1 MEKDLYL
8 DLLNKKLKKKMQQG
22 NKMDIHITLGS
33 EDGLHF
39 LADTNLTVT
48 SNPAYVI
55 FILLRSKI

>member
-1 MEKDLYL
+1 
-8 DLLNKKLKKKMQQG
+8 MQQG

-39 LADTNLTVT
+39 LADTSLTVT

-55 FILLRSKI
+55 FLLLRSKI